1 MNLRL
6 RTLDELDDALGLLSL
21 LDKAAV
27 EGGKTWLDEELP
39 EGTARRFLERSFGRK
54 ETVVIAAED
63 VESKK
68 ALAIIASAPF
78 EDPLAL
84 EVTPMIVLLYVQP
97 EIRHRGVARALILEL
112 SRRLTQRGFEALL
125 ARAGHNDDALI
136 SMAERLGMIR
146 TFEVMASE

>member
-6 RTLDELDDALGLLSL
+6 RTIDELADALKLLPL
-21 LDKAAV
+21 LDLAAR
-27 EGGKTWLDEELP
+27 EGGQTWRDEAIDP
-39 EGTARRFLERSFGRK
+39 ETAKRFLERSFDRR
-54 ETVVIAAED
+54 ETCIISAENVTSEEALAVIA
-63 VESKK
+63 SG
-68 ALAIIASAPF
+68 PF
-78 EDPLAL
+78 EDPLTL
-84 EVTPMIVLLYVQP
+84 ECTPMIVLLFVRP

-146 TFEVMASE
+146 TFEVMSSE